1 MEQTIL
7 RFFENLRSP
16 ALTFFAGAFSLFGET
31 LVLVALISVV
41 YWLVDK
47 QFGERLVLVSFSS
60 MSANAFL
67 KGVVARPRP
76 YASGA
81 ATRVEIDTPFLST
94 MNLEPDMS
102 FPSGHSQMSAGLFFS
117 AAFRLKKGWAW
128 ILAPVLTLL
137 VMLSRLYL
145 GVHYPTDVLAGAAL
159 GVAFACIWE
168 IVYRKFPKQKT
179 VFAAAFAVLSLVLLL
194 LEPNKQLAELSACM
208 CAAAAAIPLENKF
221 VRFEVKK
228 GLKRKLLRLLVGF
241 ACVGAVFG
249 IFALLPWEYLGLK
262 WLKYFLLI
270 FAAAL
275 LAPFL
280 FVKLKI

>member
-159 GVAFACIWE
+159 GPATHPA
-168 IVYRKFPKQKT
+168 
-179 VFAAAFAVLSLVLLL
+179 S
-194 LEPNKQLAELSACM
+194 SA
-208 CAAAAAIPLENKF
+208 IS
-221 VRFEVKK
+221 K
-228 GLKRKLLRLLVGF
+228 GISCLRMF
-241 ACVGAVFG
+241 SN
-249 IFALLPWEYLGLK
+249 
-262 WLKYFLLI
+262 
-270 FAAAL
+270 
-275 LAPFL
+275 
-280 FVKLKI
+280 

>member
-249 IFALLPWEYLGLK
+249 IFALLRPVSTAK
-262 WLKYFLLI
+262 N
-270 FAAAL
+270 
-275 LAPFL
+275 
-280 FVKLKI
+280 VR